1 MLETLVGRN
10 QCSFVQC
17 ASVGVSVRASA
28 VNAFQFDPDFSCFGS
43 QRTSW

>member
-10 QCSFVQC
+10 QCSFVF
-17 ASVGVSVRASA
+17 SVGVSVRSQIS
-28 VNAFQFDPDFSCFGS
+28 VVFGS